1 MILTKSAVFKELNI
15 SLKHYEL
22 LKKDTDTG
30 PLRFTEPQN
39 EYAVFSLMF
48 HMLNDGIYP
57 VIQKRP
63 VFEKPIHYEDLII
76 WNLNWIAAEEDCQR
90 YQRMLEE
97 VCHMHLNSD
106 AQDWDGAYSV
116 SNLNKAAHI
125 FEGACYQYTFQCQN
139 KKLTYIFDDEDK
151 ILFNSFKLLMEL
163 SFQAAFYRHGKGI
176 DFDVSF

>member
-39 EYAVFSLMF
+39 EYALFSLIL
-48 HMLNDGIYP
+48 HMLNNGIYP

-63 VFEKPIHYEDLII
+63 VFEKPIRYEELII
-76 WNLNWIAAEEDCQR
+76 WNLNWIAAEEDCYR

-97 VCHMHLNSD
+97 ICHIYLNSD

-125 FEGACYQYTFQCQN
+125 FEGSCYQYTFQCQN
-139 KKLTYIFDDEDK
+139 KKLTCLFDDEDK

-176 DFDVSF
+176 DFDFSF